1 MNTTLNQNRS
11 LNLFIVVGIT
21 VALIAAIVI
30 SSPAAV
36 EVPTV
41 PQYAAEDQSQNAFA
55 PLSADAF
62 PEYRQ
67 SEWGLAV
74 VPVTGDSGM
83 ETYHLSER
91 TMVDPNAGLAIYNL
105 SEHTLTDPQAGVQTY
120 LASERTSVPVRFT
133 QYQLSEWFGK

>member
-11 LNLFIVVGIT
+11 LNLFIVVGIAL
-21 VALIAAIVI
+21 ALIAAIVL
-30 SSPAAV
+30 SSPAAL

-41 PQYAAEDQSQNAFA
+41 PQNATEDQSQIAFA

-74 VPVTGDSGM
+74 VPVTGAGGM
-83 ETYHLSER
+83 DAYHDSER

-105 SEHTLTDPQAGVQTY
+105 SEHTLTDPQAGIQTY
-120 LASERTSVPVRFT
+120 LASERASVPVRFT